1 MEGVGPYNVRPI
13 LFLGAKAMIGCAAC
27 QYMYL
32 HTSTH
37 PVCADVIRH
46 QCVPLHYCSP
56 SKNGWCYYCN
66 IVYCNVF
73 SPLNKT

>member
-37 PVCADVIRH
+37 PVCADMIRH
-46 QCVPLHYCSP
+46 QCVSVTLLQPEQEWMVL
-56 SKNGWCYYCN
+56 
-66 IVYCNVF
+66 
-73 SPLNKT
+73 LL